1 MDKRISVKCKFHINP
16 IFQYMYEVVFGES
29 ALSRFQNRMCK
40 AGGYFI
46 GITALISIYEKHSL
60 MHIQD
65 MKAEN

>member
-1 MDKRISVKCKFHINP
+1 VLTVIL
-16 IFQYMYEVVFGES
+16 VFGEF
-29 ALSRFQNRMCK
+29 ALSRFQNRKYK

-65 MKAEN
+65 MKSKN